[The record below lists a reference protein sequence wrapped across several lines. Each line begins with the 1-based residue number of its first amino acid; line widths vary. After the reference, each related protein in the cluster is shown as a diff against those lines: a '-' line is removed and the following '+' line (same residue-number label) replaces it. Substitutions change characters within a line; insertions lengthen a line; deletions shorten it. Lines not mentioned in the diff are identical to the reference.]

1 MEQSP
6 ANRVTFHVRII
17 NLLAI
22 LLLTD
27 SLLANHAI
35 QVTLTKGP
43 NMMIMFGFEV
53 SDLHVKCI
61 NQGSLYKYS
70 ILF

>member
-6 ANRVTFHVRII
+6 PNRVTFHVRMI

-22 LLLTD
+22 LLLID

-35 QVTLTKGP
+35 NVTLTKGP

-53 SDLHVKCI
+53 S
-61 NQGSLYKYS
+61 S
-70 ILF
+70 IFFVTYPM